1 METKKHDWLDYLLI
15 VIVGLYNLT
24 ILFFTIIWLFTNYFL
39 ENKKLLTSISELGV
53 NEGVTYGLF
62 FSGLL
67 GGSFYCLRKFYQR
80 LGDTFTPISPDPTNI
95 ARGINIK
102 TWFFWYLYRPIQG
115 GVLALILLS
124 LLNSNLISIKQFT
137 AENIKS
143 YYALISI
150 GFLSGFGSHELIH
163 KIEEIIKVLF
173 AKAKLGNSNAESK
186 VKENNESKG

>member
-1 METKKHDWLDYLLI
+1 MTIKKHDWVDYFLI
-15 VIVGLYNLT
+15 VLVGFYNLT
-24 ILFFTIIWLFTNYFL
+24 LLLFTIIWLFTNFFKEY
-39 ENKKLLTSISELGV
+39 KIKLTSVSELAV

-62 FSGLL
+62 FSGIL

-80 LGDTFTPISPDPTNI
+80 LGDTFTPISPDPNNI
-95 ARGINIK
+95 SRGINIK

-137 AENIKS
+137 PENIKS
-143 YYALISI
+143 YYTLISI

-173 AKAKLGNSNAESK
+173 AKAKLNSSNTETK
-186 VKENNESKG
+186 VKENNESRN

>member
-1 METKKHDWLDYLLI
+1 METKKHDWIDYFLL
-15 VIVGLYNLT
+15 VFVGLYNLG
-24 ILFFTIIWLFTNYFL
+24 ILLFTIVWLFTNYYKEYKTTL
-39 ENKKLLTSISELGV
+39 SSVAELSV

-62 FSGLL
+62 FSGML
-67 GGSFYCLRKFYQR
+67 GGAFYCLRKFYQR
-80 LGDTFTPISPDPTNI
+80 LGDTFTPIAPDPNSLS
-95 ARGINIK
+95 RGINIK

-137 AENIKS
+137 PENIKS
-143 YYALISI
+143 YYTLISL

-163 KIEEIIKVLF
+163 KIEEIIKVVF
-173 AKAKLGNSNAESK
+173 AKAKLGASNAETK

>member
-15 VIVGLYNLT
+15 VIVGLYNLA

-80 LGDTFTPISPDPTNI
+80 LGDTFTPISPEPTNI

>member
-1 METKKHDWLDYLLI
+1 MTTKKHDRVDYFLI
-15 VIVGLYNLT
+15 VFVGLYNLT
-24 ILFFTIIWLFTNYFL
+24 LLIFTIVWLFTNFFKEYKTTL
-39 ENKKLLTSISELGV
+39 SSISELEV

-62 FSGLL
+62 FSGIL

-80 LGDTFTPISPDPTNI
+80 LGDTFTPISPDPNNL

-137 AENIKS
+137 TENIKS
-143 YYALISI
+143 YYTLISI
-150 GFLSGFGSHELIH
+150 GFLAGFGSHELIH

-173 AKAKLGNSNAESK
+173 AKAKLNSSNAE
-186 VKENNESKG
+186 NKG

>member
-15 VIVGLYNLT
+15 VVVGLYNLA

-39 ENKKLLTSISELGV
+39 ENKKSLTSISELGV

-137 AENIKS
+137 SENIKS
-143 YYALISI
+143 YYVLISI

-173 AKAKLGNSNAESK
+173 AKAKFGASNAESK

>member
-15 VIVGLYNLT
+15 VLVGLYNLA

-173 AKAKLGNSNAESK
+173 AKAKLGSSNAESK

>member
-1 METKKHDWLDYLLI
+1 METKKHDWIDYTLLI
-15 VIVGLYNLT
+15 LVGTYNLI
-24 ILFFTIIWLFTNYFL
+24 ILLFTIVWLFTNYFI
-39 ENKKLLTSISELGV
+39 EDKKSLSTISELGV

-67 GGSFYCLRKFYQR
+67 GGAFYCLRKFYQR
-80 LGDTFTPISPDPTNI
+80 IGDTFTPIAPDPKNLS
-95 ARGINIK
+95 RGINIK

-137 AENIKS
+137 PENIKS
-143 YYALISI
+143 YYTLISI

-163 KIEEIIKVLF
+163 KIEEIIKVVF
-173 AKAKLGNSNAESK
+173 AKAKLGSSNAETK